1 MKKKAFILMLILA
14 VFSTMV
20 LTACGGSKSLEQ
32 YVADNPEMQKS
43 IDSAK
48 EGSNVEIKIEGNEIT
63 YIFDLSKMDGYSED
77 IVKDEEV
84 ISSLETSLISS
95 APTFGGISKQLEEQ
109 TKVKGITTTVNYTWE
124 DEVLITKS
132 FTSADAVE
140 DAAE

>member
-32 YVADNPEMQKS
+32 YVADNPEMQES

-140 DAAE
+140 DPAE

>member
-1 MKKKAFILMLILA
+1 MLILA

-32 YVADNPEMQKS
+32 YVADNPEMQES

-95 APTFGGISKQLEEQ
+95 GPTFGGISKQLEEQ

-132 FTSADAVE
+132 FTSADAIE
-140 DAAE
+140 DTAE